1 MRCIPF
7 HKQIIKRLCFFV
19 WYAFLFTVPQV
30 YADWD
35 SGGPAGG
42 NINSM
47 AMAATNHEILYS
59 GTDRGI
65 FKSFDGGTNWTKI
78 GFPEVMIRAVQVA
91 PNNANIVYAGAD
103 FGGPPVPTEDGIYKS
118 EDGGITW
125 TPKGL
130 TGARVNAIVIDPGAP
145 DIIFAGTGKPES
157 LYDGEVV
164 GLFKSID
171 GGDTWQEVL
180 LEEGLDAVVAL
191 LFDADDPSYIYAG
204 VYPWGSG
211 PGLRISPNGG
221 LNWVIKQVGPSSFDE
236 VVALAM
242 NPAYEI
248 APGVFFPAKIYAI
261 VGGDDVYWSS
271 DRGDIWNSADAPRI
285 SLNSPWALAVDPH
298 FPFDVYLGTKC
309 DVLGCSEELYKNAY
323 GVWSAKASGLPLG
336 APSSIVIDPGET
348 GIIYA
353 GLSEGGVYKST
364 NSAENWSISCQGM
377 NVTYITGLAVDTTSS
392 DTLFAAIYGDVYHLA
407 TTVSSGSS
415 WDYLDSSPT
424 GLGAIAIDPQN
435 PSILFAG
442 DGSRSSRSFYIHKS
456 LNGGQNW
463 TDIEFLYCAG
473 YCLTGVSEILIDV
486 NNSDHILV
494 GTSGNDGVLARTTN
508 GGLTWQQIAGPTT
521 ALAVDPNNPN
531 VVYQGKMQTGQV
543 FRYADVW
550 GAFVPTN
557 ITPPAGIGN
566 VRDIVVDPN
575 SQVFV
580 AANDGLWRW
589 NGSEWTTLSGLPSS
603 IITAVAMD
611 NSTDP
616 GTIFAGTANQG
627 VFVSQGSENNW
638 TPFNDGLENSSI
650 TELAINDGLPKI
662 LFAGTAYGGV
672 WRRTLG
678 GCQCDFN
685 GDGDVDGSDLASYV
699 LDTAGIS
706 LDDFAADFGK
716 ADCP

>member
-1 MRCIPF
+1 M
-7 HKQIIKRLCFFV
+7 
-19 WYAFLFTVPQV
+19 
-30 YADWD
+30 
-35 SGGPAGG
+35 
-42 NINSM
+42 
-47 AMAATNHEILYS
+47 
-59 GTDRGI
+59 
-65 FKSFDGGTNWTKI
+65 
-78 GFPEVMIRAVQVA
+78 
-91 PNNANIVYAGAD
+91 
-103 FGGPPVPTEDGIYKS
+103 
-118 EDGGITW
+118 
-125 TPKGL
+125 
-130 TGARVNAIVIDPGAP
+130 
-145 DIIFAGTGKPES
+145 
-157 LYDGEVV
+157 
-164 GLFKSID
+164 
-171 GGDTWQEVL
+171 
-180 LEEGLDAVVAL
+180 
-191 LFDADDPSYIYAG
+191 
-204 VYPWGSG
+204 
-211 PGLRISPNGG
+211 NG
-221 LNWVIKQVGPSSFDE
+221 
-236 VVALAM
+236 
-242 NPAYEI
+242 
-248 APGVFFPAKIYAI
+248 
-261 VGGDDVYWSS
+261 
-271 DRGDIWNSADAPRI
+271 
-285 SLNSPWALAVDPH
+285 
-298 FPFDVYLGTKC
+298 
-309 DVLGCSEELYKNAY
+309 
-323 GVWSAKASGLPLG
+323 
-336 APSSIVIDPGET
+336 
-348 GIIYA
+348 
-353 GLSEGGVYKST
+353 
-364 NSAENWSISCQGM
+364 
-377 NVTYITGLAVDTTSS
+377 TYITGLAVDTTSS

-424 GLGAIAIDPQN
+424 GLGAVAIDPQN

-494 GTSGNDGVLARTTN
+494 GTSGNDGVLTRTTN
-508 GGLTWQQIAGPTT
+508 GGLTWQQIAAFQRLPWLSTRTILMSSIRERCKPVKSFGTLTFGVPSSQRTSPRLR
-521 ALAVDPNNPN
+521 ALVD
-531 VVYQGKMQTGQV
+531 
-543 FRYADVW
+543 
-550 GAFVPTN
+550 
-557 ITPPAGIGN
+557 

-638 TPFNDGLENSSI
+638 TPFNDGLGNSSI